1 MLWTPDTF
9 TFDALGYA
17 FTVPRNDVSDTDSN
31 SLNRVTGDIYKCGR
45 LNISL
50 LANSLWPPTRRAED
64 GGQLKFSK
72 QVHYFFRVLF
82 LSLYILFSNAI
93 FICSGD
99 HMNLKAF
106 LKVMVLYKSFL
117 SIFVSLYTENFPY

>member
-1 MLWTPDTF
+1 MTRGRGRGQPDF
-9 TFDALGYA
+9 LKIV
-17 FTVPRNDVSDTDSN
+17 TVCHVG
-31 SLNRVTGDIYKCGR
+31 V
-45 LNISL
+45 
-50 LANSLWPPTRRAED
+50 
-64 GGQLKFSK
+64 GGGLQLKFSK

-117 SIFVSLYTENFPY
+117 SILVS